1 MERRTLTRRSFL
13 AAGALFGAGM
23 VAGCGNA
30 GTTAPSQ
37 SDEKE
42 MDRGVDLESD
52 EVMEKMIE
60 VDYSDAGTY
69 TVALTEANL
78 IKDNVVAKAPEEVT
92 PMIAPASGNEMNRD
106 ISEVEMTAETGSNP
120 ASSTQAAPAA
130 PAGESAMGEAA
141 PSTEGQPAAEAQ
153 AAAEGA
159 EGAAAGAAI
168 TVQPA
173 DQDQVVADA
182 KAGSFAAVTREGVRV
197 VYNAPLDVAEGEELK
212 TEERIA
218 PIASF
223 SNDGTTIT
231 VSFAN
236 ADAQEFCTTYY
247 TIAIDSLASCAV
259 VHASFPTQEVAAVDE
274 QAQLAELEEYKP
286 DFSKSDIKPPEGVEI
301 SGGQITI
308 TSAAPEPVVA
318 ALEGDP
324 ALAEGEMSRDA
335 AGDKEKGKWDDYDA
349 VSQYTPEYLSF
360 VSSDAA
366 KVAEYGKP
374 FYDIVKGYSTG
385 DLAST
390 LSGTLGVLK
399 MCGIGKGSGGVSN
412 EQILAE
418 VKALRA
424 DVDDLRGLTGAMFKK
439 LDEAVQAIYAGNL
452 NTFDDAVTALSTCGN
467 VAEDMLRA
475 AHKIAVEQGKEVP
488 GENATPEEEH
498 AYYDTLVEIAFSQE
512 DQHKKAFRSFKTNFE
527 KLDTNFI
534 LVAGELAKA
543 VNFNP
548 LYTYK
553 KYWDTYFNFETQSWW
568 LCQAYRSNIEYQLK
582 RAYALLTV
590 YYNIGDP
597 TMSEDE
603 RTHDSYAGN
612 LAKALSGMQN
622 VPMSKSR
629 DDVRWTHKDVNVYSG
644 TLQRTI
650 RRMNYTEGDF
660 AGGPRMEKSVA
671 MRLVEKLHGRTLFE
685 DLDLSGLNCQGNNG
699 GYMVTNTPTTEDYGE
714 PWGYAY
720 RAGIGFNANR
730 KGSGDIHH
738 DILDWN
744 GEWHSDVKTYKKVK
758 DWYGHTQHEYDLVFF
773 CFA

>member
-1 MERRTLTRRSFL
+1 M
-13 AAGALFGAGM
+13 
-23 VAGCGNA
+23 
-30 GTTAPSQ
+30 
-37 SDEKE
+37 
-42 MDRGVDLESD
+42 
-52 EVMEKMIE
+52 
-60 VDYSDAGTY
+60 
-69 TVALTEANL
+69 ALTEANL

-106 ISEVEMTAETGSNP
+106 ISEVEMTAETGNNQ

-130 PAGESAMGEAA
+130 PAGEAAMGEAA
-141 PSTEGQPAAEAQ
+141 PSTEGQPATAEGQ

-197 VYNAPLDVAEGEELK
+197 AYNAPLAGAEGEELK

-218 PIASF
+218 PITPF

-236 ADAQEFCTTYY
+236 ADAQELKTTYY

-259 VHASFPTQEVAAVDE
+259 VHASFPTQEVADVDE

-335 AGDKEKGKWDDYDA
+335 AGDKEKSKWDDYDA
-349 VSQYTPEYLSF
+349 LTQYTPEYLSF

-385 DLAST
+385 DLAPT

-399 MCGIGKGSGGVSN
+399 MCGIGKGSGGVTN
-412 EQILAE
+412 EQLLAE
-418 VKALRA
+418 IKALRA

-452 NTFDDAVTALSTCGN
+452 NIFDDAVTALSTCGN
-467 VAEDMLRA
+467 VAENMLRA

-534 LVAGELAKA
+534 LVAGELAKPA
-543 VNFNP
+543 NFNP

-603 RTHDSYAGN
+603 RTHDSYAGD
-612 LAKALSGMQN
+612 LARALSGMQN
-622 VPMSKSR
+622 IPVGLNP
-629 DDVRWTHKDVNVYSG
+629 DDIAWGAGSDVNIYSG

-650 RRMNYTEGDF
+650 RTIQYTYDTF
-660 AGGPRMEKSVA
+660 TGGPSMTKSVA
-671 MRLVEKLHGRTLFE
+671 MKLVEKCHGRTLEHDF
-685 DLDLSGLNCQGNNG
+685 DLAGLHKVGSMDGFAVNDK
-699 GYMVTNTPTTEDYGE
+699 PTTKDYDSTWTDGFRHH
-714 PWGYAY
+714 GL
-720 RAGIGFNANR
+720 GFNPNK
-730 KGSGDIHH
+730 KGTGDIRH

-744 GEWHSDVKTYKKVK
+744 GEWHSDVKSYSYGK
-758 DWYGHTQHEYDLVFF
+758 DWYGHTQSRYDLVFF
-773 CFA
+773 VLV

>member
-130 PAGESAMGEAA
+130 PAGEAAMGEAA

-236 ADAQEFCTTYY
+236 ADAKELKTTYY
-247 TIAIDSLASCAV
+247 TVAIDSLASCAV
-259 VHASFPTQEVAAVDE
+259 VHASFPTQEVASVDYD
-274 QAQLAELEEYKP
+274 AQVAQIDYKP
-286 DFSKSDIKPPEGVEI
+286 DFTDADVTLPEGVTLEE
-301 SGGQITI
+301 GKMVLAKD
-308 TSAAPEPVVA
+308 AAKPVVA

-324 ALAEGEMSRDA
+324 VLAEGEMSRDGG
-335 AGDKEKGKWDDYDA
+335 GDKDDDKWKNYDA
-349 VSQYTPEYLSF
+349 VSQYMPEYLSF
-360 VSSDAA
+360 VSKDAA
-366 KVAEYGKP
+366 KVAEYGQP
-374 FYDIVKGYSTG
+374 FYDVIKGVSTG

-390 LSGTLGVLK
+390 LGGTLGVLK
-399 MCGIGKGSGGVSN
+399 LCGIGKGSGGVSN

-418 VKALRA
+418 VRALRA
-424 DVDDLRGLTGAMFKK
+424 DVDDLRGLTAAMSEQ
-439 LDEAVQAIYAGNL
+439 LDKVAAQSYANGL
-452 NTFDDAVTALSTCGN
+452 QTFDNAVNALSVNGDI
-467 VAEDMLRA
+467 AEDMLQVLQEILLEEGVEAPGDDATA
-475 AHKIAVEQGKEVP
+475 AD
-488 GENATPEEEH
+488 EH
-498 AYYDTLVEIAFSQE
+498 TYSKALIKRGRELERSDEPDFFNFNHAFTALE
-512 DQHKKAFRSFKTNFE
+512 D
-527 KLDTNFI
+527 NFI
-534 LVAGELAKA
+534 LVTGELKKPA
-543 VNFNP
+543 NFNP
-548 LYTYK
+548 LTTYK
-553 KYWDTYFNFETQSWW
+553 NYWDTYFNYETQAWW
-568 LCQAYRSNIEYQLK
+568 LRQAYRSNIEYQLK
-582 RAYALLTV
+582 RTYALLSM

-597 TMSEDE
+597 ASK
-603 RTHDSYAGN
+603 RASTHDTLAGN
-612 LAKALSGMQN
+612 LASALDGMQN
-622 VPMSKSR
+622 IPVGLNP
-629 DDVRWTHKDVNVYSG
+629 DDIKKGQESDLNIYSG

-650 RRMNYTEGDF
+650 RTIQYTTNTF
-660 AGGPRMEKSVA
+660 TGGPRLEKSVA
-671 MRLVEKLHGRTLFE
+671 MKLVEKCHGRTLEHDF
-685 DLDLSGLNCQGNNG
+685 DLAGLHKVGSMG
-699 GYMVTNTPTTEDYGE
+699 GFAVNDRPTTKNYDSTWTDGFRHH
-714 PWGYAY
+714 GL
-720 RAGIGFNANR
+720 GFNPNK
-730 KGSGDIHH
+730 KGTGDIRH

-744 GEWHSDVKTYKKVK
+744 GEWHSDVKSYKYDK
-758 DWYGHTQHEYDLVFF
+758 DWYGHTQSNYELVYFV
-773 CFA
+773 FA

>member
-1 MERRTLTRRSFL
+1 MERRSLTRRSFL
-13 AAGALFGAGM
+13 ASAMIGAGM
-23 VAGCGNA
+23 VAGCGSA
-30 GTTAPSQ
+30 GTSASGSAEQ
-37 SDEKE
+37 E
-42 MDRGVDLESD
+42 MDRAVDLESD
-52 EVMEKMIE
+52 EVIEKMVE
-60 VDYSDAGTY
+60 VEYSDAGTY
-69 TVALTEANL
+69 TVAFTEANL
-78 IKDNVVAKAPEEVT
+78 IKDNVVAKAPEELT
-92 PMIAPASGNEMNRD
+92 PMIAPASGEEMSRD
-106 ISEVEMTAETGSNP
+106 ISDVEQLSEGGAAAAGSSSAAATAA
-120 ASSTQAAPAA
+120 ASSASAAVDAAASADGQAPAA
-130 PAGESAMGEAA
+130 
-141 PSTEGQPAAEAQ
+141 EGQPAAEGE
-153 AAAEGA
+153 AATPE
-159 EGAAAGAAI
+159 EF

-197 VYNAPLDVAEGEELK
+197 AYNAPLDVAEGEELK

-236 ADAQEFCTTYY
+236 ADAQQFETTYY
-247 TIAIDSLASCAV
+247 TVAIDSLASCAV
-259 VHASFPTQEVAAVDE
+259 VHASRPTQEVAAVDE

-308 TSAAPEPVVA
+308 TADAPEPVVA

-335 AGDKEKGKWDDYDA
+335 ASDKEKSKWDDYDA
-349 VSQYTPEYLSF
+349 VAQYTPEYLSF

-390 LSGTLGVLK
+390 LGGTLGVLK
-399 MCGIGKGSGGVSN
+399 MCGIGKGSSGVTN

-534 LVAGELAKA
+534 LVAGELAKPA
-543 VNFNP
+543 NFNP

-629 DDVRWTHKDVNVYSG
+629 DDVRWTTNDVNVYSG

-660 AGGPRMEKSVA
+660 AGGPRMEKSVP

-699 GYMVTNTPTTEDYGE
+699 GYMVTNTPTTEDYGQ

-773 CFA
+773 CFE

>member
-1 MERRTLTRRSFL
+1 MDRTLSRRSFL
-13 AAGALFGAGM
+13 AAGALFGAGV

-30 GTTAPSQ
+30 GQGS
-37 SDEKE
+37 SGEE
-42 MDRGVDLESD
+42 MDRAIDLESA
-52 EVMEKMIE
+52 EVLEKMVE
-60 VDYSDAGTY
+60 VDYSDAGAY
-69 TVALTEANL
+69 TVSFTEANL
-78 IKDNVVAKAPEEVT
+78 IKDATVEKAPEEIT
-92 PMIAPASGNEMNRD
+92 PMIAPASGEEVARD
-106 ISEVEMTAETGSNP
+106 ISEVALP
-120 ASSTQAAPAA
+120 ADA
-130 PAGESAMGEAA
+130 GEAA
-141 PSTEGQPAAEAQ
+141 ATL
-153 AAAEGA
+153 
-159 EGAAAGAAI
+159 
-168 TVQPA
+168 TVQSA

-197 VYNAPLDVAEGEELK
+197 VYNAPLGEGEAKAEGEELK

-223 SNDGTTIT
+223 SNDGSTIT

-236 ADAQEFCTTYY
+236 ADAQQFETTYY
-247 TIAIDSLASCAV
+247 TIAIDSLSSCAV

-286 DFSKSDIKPPEGVEI
+286 DFSKSDVQPPEGVEI

-308 TSAAPEPVVA
+308 TADAPEVVA
-318 ALEGDP
+318 DALEGDP

-335 AGDKEKGKWDDYDA
+335 ASDKKEEDKWKDFDA
-349 VSQYTPEYLSF
+349 ISQYTPEYLSF
-360 VSSDAA
+360 VSDDAA
-366 KVAEYGKP
+366 KVVGYGEP
-374 FYDIVKGYSTG
+374 FYNIIKGYSTG

-390 LSGTLGVLK
+390 LGGTLGVLK
-399 MCGIGKGSGGVSN
+399 MCGIGKGSSAGVTN

-418 VKALRA
+418 IKALRA
-424 DVDDLRGLTGAMFKK
+424 DVNDLRGLTAAMFRE

-452 NTFDDAVTALSTCGN
+452 ETFDNAVAALSTCGN

-475 AHKIAVEQGKEVP
+475 AHKIALEQGLEAP
-488 GENATPEEEH
+488 GEDATPEEEH
-498 AYYDTLVEIAFSQE
+498 AYYDTLVEIAFGQE
-512 DQHKKAFRSFKTNFE
+512 DAHKKAFRGFKSNFE
-527 KLDTNFI
+527 KLDTNFT
-534 LVAGELAKA
+534 LVAGEMAKA
-543 VNFNP
+543 ANFNP
-548 LYTYK
+548 LTTYK
-553 KYWDTYFNFETQSWW
+553 KYWDTYFNYETQSWW

-612 LAKALSGMQN
+612 LARALSGMQN
-622 VPMSKSR
+622 VPMPKSR
-629 DDVRWTHKDVNVYSG
+629 DDVRWTQMDVNVYSG
-644 TLQRTI
+644 TFQRTI

-660 AGGPRMEKSVA
+660 AGGPQMSKSVA

-699 GYMVTNTPTTEDYGE
+699 GYKVTNTPTTKDYGE
-714 PWGYAY
+714 PWGCVY

-730 KGSGDIHH
+730 KGSSDIHH

-744 GEWHSDVKTYKKVK
+744 GEWHSDVKTYRRVK
-758 DWYGHTQHEYDLVFF
+758 DWYGHTQLEYDLVFF